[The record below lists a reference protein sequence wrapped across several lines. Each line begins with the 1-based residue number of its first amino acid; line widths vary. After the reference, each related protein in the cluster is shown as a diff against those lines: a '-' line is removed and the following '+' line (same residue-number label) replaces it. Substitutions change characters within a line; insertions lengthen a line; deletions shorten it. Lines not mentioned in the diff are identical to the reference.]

1 MVHHIVL
8 CKLQPGVE
16 DEQVEWIMRQTRIRL
31 LKIGEVRAIV
41 CGKRTELG
49 TAWGFFFSVDYES
62 MEKMAVGHEDPVYER
77 FLIEVIAPHVSEQ
90 QALSY
95 ETEPGKDVRY
105 S

>member
-1 MVHHIVL
+1 MVHYIVL

-31 LKIGEVRAIV
+31 LKIGEVRAIG
-41 CGKRTELG
+41 CGKRIELG
-49 TAWGFFFSVDYES
+49 SEWAFFFSTDFES
-62 MEKMAVGHEDPVYER
+62 MEKMAMGHEDPVYER
-77 FLIEVIAPHVSEQ
+77 FLSEVIAPYVSEQ